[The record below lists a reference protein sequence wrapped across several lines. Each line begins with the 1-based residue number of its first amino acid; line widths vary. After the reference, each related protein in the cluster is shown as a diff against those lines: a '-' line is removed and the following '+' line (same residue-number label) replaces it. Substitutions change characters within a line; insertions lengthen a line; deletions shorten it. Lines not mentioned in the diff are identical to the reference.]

1 MATFSKST
9 IEKGSDIVQDFL
21 CSTCEEEKLVEWAD
35 YYCESCVKFYCRKCI
50 QLHSQLFKKHSP
62 HGRSDMK
69 KWPVVKKVENFL
81 LKCDFHKEENLAN
94 FCEDHSKL
102 CCNTC
107 AFHDHRQCKM
117 VMLLSDL
124 VKNTSTDLKQVS
136 VTIQTT
142 LAELKKLQDNQEA
155 SIQSVQSSYDEQLRK
170 IQETRQKILA
180 ALDMLEKKTLQEM
193 KDTLTKLQASLKSDV
208 DKCSTLGN
216 ELKQL
221 RDAIQDISDKSKQE
235 LSFIASIKCK
245 DKIQQFENYQKKN
258 FAEQKLSITFH
269 PNSEIMQYLSQLSGL
284 GIIEN
289 STQTLTVRGNPDQII
304 RIDGK
309 SEYDVR
315 VQGDETCYI
324 HDIFVLPSG
333 QVLVVD
339 SNNKK
344 VKLLNKQYQ
353 VVSHCSVSDMP
364 QYICQITPSEVGVTV
379 GKEVQFIKVNNNQLV
394 KDRKLKFRHD
404 CYGIASHRGDLFVT
418 SGTELY
424 NYSLDGKLV
433 SKLHENKS
441 DELTVYSCAVSQT
454 GDKLYIGNYNQKK
467 LLTLARDGSVLS
479 SFTDPELV
487 RPSCVHVTPAGQVLV
502 CGYISNTIL
511 QIDSKGSRKLATL
524 ATETDG
530 IDCPWSVCYNSST
543 DSIIVGQ
550 FKNILVYKVK

>member
-1 MATFSKST
+1 MATFLQSS
-9 IEKGSDIVQDFL
+9 IEKGSDIVKDFL
-21 CSTCEEEKLVEWAD
+21 CSTCEEAKLEESAD
-35 YYCESCVKFYCRKCI
+35 YYCESCVKFYCGICI
-50 QLHSQLFKKHSP
+50 HLHNQLFKKHTP

-69 KWPVVKKVENFL
+69 KWPVAKKVEDFL
-81 LKCDFHKEENLAN
+81 FKCDVHKEENLAM
-94 FCEDHSKL
+94 FCKEHSML
-102 CCNTC
+102 CCNNC
-107 AFHDHRQCKM
+107 AFLNHRQCKT

-142 LAELKKLQDNQEA
+142 LAKLKKLQDNQEA
-155 SIQSVQSSYDEQLRK
+155 SIHSVQSSYDEQLHK

-180 ALDMLEKKTLQEM
+180 ALEMLEKKTLQEM
-193 KDTLTKLQASLKSDV
+193 KDTLTKLQASLKSDD

-245 DKIQQFENYQKKN
+245 DKIQQFEKYQKKN
-258 FAEQKLSITFH
+258 FAQLKLSITFQ
-269 PNSEIMQYLSQLSGL
+269 PYSEIMQYLSQLSGL
-284 GIIEN
+284 GKIEHYAQ
-289 STQTLTVRGNPDQII
+289 SLTAVGNADQII

-309 SEYDVR
+309 SEYDVG
-315 VQGDETCYI
+315 VQGDSTCCI
-324 HDIFVLPSG
+324 SDICVLPSG

-339 SNNKK
+339 QTNKK

-353 VVSHCSVSDMP
+353 VVSHYNVSDTPWDM
-364 QYICQITPSEVGVTV
+364 CQITPSEVCVTV

-394 KDRKLKFRHD
+394 KDRKLKFQHK
-404 CYGIASHRGDLFVT
+404 CLGIASHQGDLFVT

-441 DELTVYSCAVSQT
+441 NTYTVYSCAVSPT
-454 GDKLYIGNYNQKK
+454 GDTLYITDYKQHK

-479 SFTDPELV
+479 IFTDPEL
-487 RPSCVHVTPAGQVLV
+487 RCPYCVQVTPAGQVLV
-502 CGYISNTIL
+502 CGWMSNTIL

-524 ATETDG
+524 ATKMDELR
-530 IDCPWSVCYNSST
+530 SVCYNSNT
-543 DSIIVGQ
+543 DSIIVGMEDN
-550 FKNILVYKVK
+550 KILVYKVK